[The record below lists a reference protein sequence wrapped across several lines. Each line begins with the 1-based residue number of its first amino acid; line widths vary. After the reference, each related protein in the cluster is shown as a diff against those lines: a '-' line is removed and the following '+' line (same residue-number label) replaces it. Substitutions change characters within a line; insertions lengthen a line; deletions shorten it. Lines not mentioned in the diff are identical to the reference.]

1 VLLKDSNSGR
11 GQTLTRLSGTSPEG
25 ETKFGRGFPE
35 ATHRPNLSAAL
46 HKGYI
51 IQPLSSPEQAV
62 DRDFRVGA
70 WLVQPSLDAI
80 TREGVTI
87 HVEPKV
93 MEVLVCLAQHSGEA
107 IPKEKLLQTVWADTF
122 VTDDVLTRSVSELRK
137 VFEDDAREPKVIQT
151 IPKRGYRLLAPVTFV
166 NGTPAAP
173 GIQEAVRPADRS
185 QRDAKTINSLLVLP
199 FTNANGDSGTDY
211 LSEGITEAIINHLSQ
226 LAKLRVVP
234 RNTAFRYKT
243 READTASLRRELGV
257 DAVVTG
263 RVMQRGESL
272 VVSSELVDLDSEA
285 QLWGQR
291 YNRQLSEIF
300 SVQEE
305 IAAQVA
311 GALRLRLTG
320 EEKQRLARQHTQNRE
335 AYLTYLKGRYHW
347 ARRTGE
353 SLKRALPYFQRA
365 IQEDPGYAL
374 AYAGLAEGYILLT
387 WFNALTPREGI
398 EQAKAA
404 ALKAVEI
411 DPELADG
418 YTVLGFVSASDRDW
432 RNAES
437 AFRQAVHLDPANS
450 LAHSWYALCLTA
462 MGRSDEAIAAICRAQ
477 QIDPLSLVLHHHAAW
492 VHYHARRYD
501 DAIAYCREALEME
514 PNFPLCALWLGI
526 ACTEKGMHEE
536 AVTSL
541 QKARESGLMDVA
553 FAIGFHGHA
562 CARAGRRA
570 EAENL
575 LQQLMKPSQPFY
587 ADSYHVSLIQVGL
600 GEPQRAFDS
609 LEKAYQERSLTLT
622 CWIKCDPRLD
632 PLRADARFNDLL
644 RRLGL

>member
-1 VLLKDSNSGR
+1 VKS
-11 GQTLTRLSGTSPEG
+11 
-25 ETKFGRGFPE
+25 
-35 ATHRPNLSAAL
+35 
-46 HKGYI
+46 
-51 IQPLSSPEQAV
+51 
-62 DRDFRVGA
+62 DFRVGP
-70 WLVQPSLDAI
+70 WLVAPSLNSI
-80 TREGVTI
+80 SCKGTTVRL
-87 HVEPKV
+87 EPKV
-93 MEVLVCLAQHSGEA
+93 MEVLVCLAQHAGETLS
-107 IPKEKLLQTVWADTF
+107 KETLFKTVWPDTF
-122 VTDDVLTRSVSELRK
+122 VTDDVLTHSISELRRA
-137 VFEDDAREPKVIQT
+137 FEDDPREPRFIQT
-151 IPKRGYRLLAPVTFV
+151 IPKRGYRLVAPVNATS
-166 NGTPAAP
+166 
-173 GIQEAVRPADRS
+173 ADGSRKLVKAI
-185 QRDAKTINSLLVLP
+185 DSLVVLP
-199 FTNANGDSGTDY
+199 FTNASGDPDAEY
-211 LSEGITEAIINHLSQ
+211 LSEGITEAIINQLSQ
-226 LAKLRVVP
+226 LSRLRVIP

-243 READTASLRRELGV
+243 READTTALRRELGV

-263 RVMQRGESL
+263 RVMQRGDSL
-272 VVSSELVDLDSEA
+272 VVSSELVDLASDA
-285 QLWGQR
+285 QLWGER

-311 GALRLRLTG
+311 EALRLKLTG
-320 EEKQRLARQHTQNRE
+320 EDKHRLARQHTKNRE

-347 ARRTGE
+347 ARRTEE
-353 SLKRALPYFQRA
+353 SLKRALPYFQQA

-374 AYAGLAEGYILLT
+374 AYAGLAEGCILLT
-387 WFNALTPREGI
+387 WFNALIPEEGI
-398 EQAKAA
+398 ERAKTA

-411 DPELADG
+411 DPELTDG

-432 RNAES
+432 KGAES
-437 AFRQAVHLDPANS
+437 AFGQAIHLDPGNS
-450 LAHSWYALCLTA
+450 LAHSWYALYLTA

-492 VHYHARRYD
+492 VHCHARRYD

-575 LQQLMKPSQPFY
+575 LQQLMKPGQPFY
-587 ADSYHVSLIQVGL
+587 ADPYHVSLIQVGL
-600 GEPQRAFDS
+600 GESQRAFDS
-609 LEKAYQERSLTLT
+609 LEKAYQERSLFLS

-632 PLRADARFNDLL
+632 PLRADPRFNDLL

>member
-1 VLLKDSNSGR
+1 M
-11 GQTLTRLSGTSPEG
+11 
-25 ETKFGRGFPE
+25 
-35 ATHRPNLSAAL
+35 
-46 HKGYI
+46 
-51 IQPLSSPEQAV
+51 
-62 DRDFRVGA
+62 DRDFRLGA
-70 WLVQPSLDAI
+70 WLVKPTLDAI

-107 IPKEKLLQTVWADTF
+107 VPKEKLLQTVWADTF

-166 NGTPAAP
+166 NGTTTPDTQ
-173 GIQEAVRPADRS
+173 GAVRPADRS
-185 QRDAKTINSLLVLP
+185 RKDAKTINSLVVLP
-199 FTNANGDSGTDY
+199 FTNASGDPGTDY

-226 LAKLRVVP
+226 LAQLRVVP

-243 READTASLRRELGV
+243 QGADTASLRRELGV

-263 RVMQRGESL
+263 RVVQRGESL
-272 VVSSELVDLDSEA
+272 VVSSELVDLESEA
-285 QLWGQR
+285 QLWGER
-291 YNRQLSEIF
+291 YNRQPSEIF

-311 GALRLRLTG
+311 EALRLKLTG
-320 EEKQRLARQHTQNRE
+320 EEKQLLARQHTQNRE
-335 AYLTYLKGRYHW
+335 AYLLYLKGRYHW

-353 SLKRALPYFQRA
+353 SLKRALPYFQQA

-387 WFNALTPREGI
+387 WFNALTPKEGI
-398 EQAKAA
+398 ERAKAA

-411 DPELADG
+411 DLELAHG

-432 RNAES
+432 KNAES
-437 AFRQAVHLDPANS
+437 AFRQAIHLDPGNS
-450 LAHSWYALCLTA
+450 LAHSWYALYLTA
-462 MGRSDEAIAAICRAQ
+462 MGRSGEAIAAICRAQ
-477 QIDPLSLVLHHHAAW
+477 QIDPLSLALHHHAAW
-492 VHYHARRYD
+492 VYCHARRYD
-501 DAIAYCREALEME
+501 DAITYCREALEME
-514 PNFPLCALWLGI
+514 PNFPLCALWLGV

-536 AVTSL
+536 ALTST
-541 QKARESGLMDVA
+541 QKVWESGLMDI
-553 FAIGFHGHA
+553 AIGFHGHA
-562 CARAGRRA
+562 CARAGRRS
-570 EAENL
+570 EAEDL
-575 LQQLMKPSQPFY
+575 LQQLMKPGQPFY
-587 ADSYHVSLIQVGL
+587 VDPYHVSVIQAGL
-600 GEPQRAFDS
+600 GELQCAIDS
-609 LEKAYQERSLTLT
+609 LEKAYQERSLFLS

-632 PLRADARFNDLL
+632 PLRADPRFNDLL